1 MVKENEHLK
10 KRDHDFGGLLESG
23 ELEAQIQFQEQELAD
38 YKSKLTEERN
48 KRTEDVQELKEEI
61 SELKKAKMALQ
72 NNTQDKK
79 LLRRLEKDQIDLM
92 AKNQKYE

>member
-1 MVKENEHLK
+1 
-10 KRDHDFGGLLESG
+10 
-23 ELEAQIQFQEQELAD
+23 
-38 YKSKLTEERN
+38 LTEERN